1 MLELALDARVAKLEK
16 RKFAAT
22 SKPRR
27 ALQRK
32 ASSKRTI
39 PAHVRREVWE
49 RDQGQCTFKNSSGQ
63 RCEARKFLEFDH
75 IDPVARGGRATSG
88 NLRLRCRAHNQRE
101 AECAFGA
108 GFMHDRRGDSR
119 HVNTDAADPDVM
131 AALRTLG
138 YRAEESRQAAAFSTN
153 QTHASLEQRVR
164 LALSW
169 FRPRGHSRHR
179 SAPSGPR

>member
-1 MLELALDARVAKLEK
+1 
-16 RKFAAT
+16 
-22 SKPRR
+22 
-27 ALQRK
+27 
-32 ASSKRTI
+32 
-39 PAHVRREVWE
+39 
-49 RDQGQCTFKNSSGQ
+49 
-63 RCEARKFLEFDH
+63 
-75 IDPVARGGRATSG
+75 
-88 NLRLRCRAHNQRE
+88 
-101 AECAFGA
+101 
-108 GFMHDRRGDSR
+108 
-119 HVNTDAADPDVM
+119 M